1 MMFSSVLAFCQ
12 SENGWE
18 IPMVGATEN
27 YKRDGFQQLK
37 DMKNM
42 RILKKTYKFVWIPI
56 VFMDA

>member
-1 MMFSSVLAFCQ
+1 MVNAIELLES
-12 SENGWE
+12 
-18 IPMVGATEN
+18 IPFIILE
-27 YKRDGFQQLK
+27 